1 MHPVLQ
7 PVTKNTISFFMK
19 TKFKKILDHFEI
31 KGEPAR
37 VEPYGTGHINDTY
50 RVINSIT
57 KYPDYLL
64 QKINNQ
70 IFKDIPGLMD
80 NIRRVTEHLRK
91 KLKDIP
97 GSMPEREALSLI
109 PPKSGDWY
117 YKDEEGN
124 YWRLYLFIKEHRS
137 YDIVE
142 NPAQAYEG
150 GRMFGKFQALLAD
163 IPGGALNETIPGFH
177 DINKRLDIFYQ
188 TLEADP
194 EKRAGDAKPEIDFVG
209 SRRTEMGRIL
219 RLGQDGKIPERI
231 THNDTKFNNVLLD
244 HHDKGLCVI
253 DLDTVMTGYVHYDF
267 GDSIRT
273 SANTASEDEKDLS
286 KVKMD
291 INLFEGYAKGFLKE
305 TKDALTRTEIDNL
318 AFSAKLMP
326 FIIGLRF
333 LTDYID
339 GDNYFKTAYPD
350 HNLVRART
358 QFKLVE
364 SAEEQFSR
372 MEEIIRRICLE

>member
-1 MHPVLQ
+1 M
-7 PVTKNTISFFMK
+7 KN
-19 TKFKKILDHFEI
+19 KFKQILDQFEI
-31 KGEPAR
+31 KGDP
-37 VEPYGTGHINDTY
+37 VKIEPYGTGHINDTY
-50 RVINSIT
+50 RVINSNT

-80 NIRRVTEHLRK
+80 NIKRVTEHLRN
-91 KLKDIP
+91 KLAGIP
-97 GSMPEREALSLI
+97 GSEPEREALSLI
-109 PPKSGDWY
+109 PTKPGSWFYHETNNG
-117 YKDEEGN
+117 
-124 YWRLYLFIKEHRS
+124 YWRLYHFIKNHRA

-142 NPAQAYEG
+142 NSAQAFEG
-150 GRMFGKFQALLAD
+150 GRMFGKFMALLSD

-177 DINKRLDIFYQ
+177 DINKRLETFYQ
-188 TLEADP
+188 TLESDP
-194 EKRAGDAKPEIDFVG
+194 KKRANKTKPEIDFVG

-244 HHDKGLCVI
+244 QNDKGLCVI

-267 GDSIRT
+267 GDAIRT
-273 SANTASEDEKDLS
+273 SANSAAEDEKDLS

-305 TKDALTRTEIDNL
+305 TKNELSGTEVDNL

-339 GDNYFKTAYPD
+339 GDNYFKTNYPD

-358 QFKLVE
+358 QFRLIE

-372 MEEIIRRICLE
+372 MEDIVQRICLE

>member
-1 MHPVLQ
+1 M
-7 PVTKNTISFFMK
+7 KN
-19 TKFKKILDHFEI
+19 KFKQILDQFET
-31 KGEPAR
+31 KGEPAKI
-37 VEPYGTGHINDTY
+37 ESYGTGHINDTY
-50 RVINSIT
+50 RVINSNT

-70 IFKDIPGLMD
+70 IFKDVPGLMD
-80 NIRRVTEHLRK
+80 NIKRVTEHLQN
-91 KLKDIP
+91 KLNDIP
-97 GSMPEREALSLI
+97 GSNPEREALSLI
-109 PPKSGDWY
+109 PTKSGSWFHHITNN
-117 YKDEEGN
+117 G
-124 YWRLYLFIKEHRS
+124 YWRLYHFIKNHQT

-142 NPAQAYEG
+142 NSAQAFEG
-150 GRMFGKFQALLAD
+150 GRMFGRFIALLSD
-163 IPGGALNETIPGFH
+163 IPGEALNETIPGFH
-177 DINKRLDIFYQ
+177 DINKRLDTFYQ
-188 TLEADP
+188 TLESDP
-194 EKRAGDAKPEIDFVG
+194 KKRACNAKPEIDFVR
-209 SRRTEMGRIL
+209 SRETEMDRIL

-244 HHDKGLCVI
+244 QNDKGLCVI
-253 DLDTVMTGYVHYDF
+253 DLDTVMSGYVHYDF

-273 SANTASEDEKDLS
+273 SANSAAEDEKDLS

-305 TKDALTRTEIDNL
+305 TKDALTQIEIDNL

-339 GDNYFKTAYPD
+339 GDNYFKTSYPD

-358 QFKLVE
+358 QFKLVT
-364 SAEEQFSR
+364 SIEEQFSR
-372 MEEIIRRICLE
+372 MEDIVQRICLE

>member
-1 MHPVLQ
+1 M
-7 PVTKNTISFFMK
+7 KN
-19 TKFKKILDHFEI
+19 KFKQILDQFEI
-31 KGEPAR
+31 KGEPAKI
-37 VEPYGTGHINDTY
+37 EPYGTGHINDTY
-50 RVINSIT
+50 RVINSNT

-64 QKINNQ
+64 QRINNQ

-80 NIRRVTEHLRK
+80 NIKRVTEHLRN
-91 KLKDIP
+91 KLDDIP
-97 GSMPEREALSLI
+97 GSEPEREALSLI
-109 PPKSGDWY
+109 PTKSGSWFY
-117 YKDEEGN
+117 HNANNG
-124 YWRLYLFIKEHRS
+124 YWRLYHFIKNHHA

-142 NPAQAYEG
+142 NSAQAFEG
-150 GRMFGKFQALLAD
+150 GRMFGKFMALLSD

-177 DINKRLDIFYQ
+177 DINKRLNTFYQ
-188 TLEADP
+188 TLESDP
-194 EKRAGDAKPEIDFVG
+194 EKRAGNAKQDIDFVRLRG
-209 SRRTEMGRIL
+209 IEMSRIL
-219 RLGQDGKIPERI
+219 QLGQDGKIPERI

-244 HHDKGLCVI
+244 QNDKGLCVI

-273 SANTASEDEKDLS
+273 SANSAAEDEKDLS

-291 INLFEGYAKGFLKE
+291 IEMFEGYAKGFLKE
-305 TKDALTRTEIDNL
+305 TKDALTQTEIDNL

-350 HNLVRART
+350 HNLIRART

-372 MEEIIRRICLE
+372 MENIIRKICSE

>member
-1 MHPVLQ
+1 MDQVLQ
-7 PVTKNTISFFMK
+7 PVTKNTISCFMK
-19 TKFKKILDHFEI
+19 TKFKQILDQFDI

-50 RVINSIT
+50 RVINSNT

-64 QKINNQ
+64 QKINNR

-97 GSMPEREALSLI
+97 GSIPDREALSLI
-109 PPKSGDWY
+109 PSKSGDWY
-117 YKDEEGN
+117 YHDEEGN
-124 YWRLYLFIKEHRS
+124 YWRLYLFIKKHRS
-137 YDIVE
+137 YDIVK
-142 NPAQAYEG
+142 NHAQAYEG

-177 DINKRLDIFYQ
+177 DINKRLDTFYQ
-188 TLEADP
+188 TREADP
-194 EKRAGDAKPEIDFVG
+194 EKRAGDVKPEIDFVR
-209 SRRTEMGRIL
+209 SRVTEMGRIL

-333 LTDYID
+333 LTDHID

-350 HNLVRART
+350 HNLIRART

-372 MEEIIRRICLE
+372 MEDIIRRICSE